1 MTAAAQRPALRIRDL
16 DVVYTSRGGRTVH
29 AVREMSIDV
38 QAGEVVGILGESGC
52 GKTSLARAV
61 VGLLQPHAGTVEVG
75 SGHAGPDRLGRPV
88 QMVFQDPRTSLDPS
102 MRVADIVAEP
112 LIRAGARSRA
122 WRHERARDVLAEV
135 GLDESALRRFPRH
148 FSGGQQQRIAIARG
162 LIAEPDLL
170 VCDEVVSALDVSTQG
185 TILNLLRRIVDD
197 RGTAMLFISHDV
209 AVLGHLCDTLV
220 VMRDGVAVERGPAR
234 DVLERP
240 AEAFTKTLVDAVPTL
255 PSNPPP
261 RHDPRP
267 DTEPGRPER
276 NTT

>member
-1 MTAAAQRPALRIRDL
+1 MTAAAERSALRIRDL
-16 DVVYTSRGGRTVH
+16 DVVYTSRGGGTVH

-38 QAGEVVGILGESGC
+38 RAGEVVGILGESGC

-61 VGLLQPHAGTVEVG
+61 VGLLQPQAGTVEIG
-75 SGHAGPDRLGRPV
+75 SGHTRPDRLGRPV

-112 LIRAGARSRA
+112 LIRAGTRSRA
-122 WRHERARDVLAEV
+122 WRYERVKDVLAEV

-170 VCDEVVSALDVSTQG
+170 VCDEIVSALDVSTQG

-197 RGTAMLFISHDV
+197 RATAMLFISHDV

-220 VMRDGVAVERGPAR
+220 VMRDGVAVERGPTR

-240 AEAFTKTLVDAVPTL
+240 TEAFTKTLVDAVPTL
-255 PSNPPP
+255 ASNQPP
-261 RHDPRP
+261 RHDPLP
-267 DTEPGRPER
+267 DTEPAAPER
-276 NTT
+276 NTR